1 MGGGALFRNGG
12 GTPFNKFF
20 AVNEQEIGK
29 SF

>member
-1 MGGGALFRNGG
+1 MGEGHYSGMG